1 MLGPPCCTGFCLVVE
16 SRGSSLVAVH
26 GLPVALASLVEHVF
40 QGTQGS
46 VVVALGLSSCVR
58 LLGSRVQAQLLR
70 AHGVSCSVA
79 PWDLP
84 RAGIKLVSP
93 CIGRRLLYH

>member
-1 MLGPPCCTGFCLVVE
+1 MA
-16 SRGSSLVAVH
+16 SWGSSL
-26 GLPVALASLVEHVF
+26 VALASLVEHVF

-46 VVVALGLSSCVR
+46 VVAALGLSSCMR

-70 AHGVSCSVA
+70 RTELVVLWHMGSSQSRDRTGVS
-79 PWDLP
+79 
-84 RAGIKLVSP
+84 